1 MNPNLPLMPSLQ
13 GMHDILL
20 PPPVPFW
27 PATPAWAVLGVVALA
42 AALWLAGRSLRH
54 WRRNAYRRQARRT
67 LEGAAGRG
75 DLAALPSLV
84 KRAALAAFPRQ
95 QVADLSGA
103 DWAAWL
109 RRTAPRAGLTAEE
122 SLALAQFSY
131 LRPAGAA
138 PLALAAARKWLA
150 QHDRAA

>member
-1 MNPNLPLMPSLQ
+1 MNPNLPPMPSLQ

-27 PATPAWAVLGVVALA
+27 PATPAWALLGALLLMA
-42 AALWLAGRSLRH
+42 VLWLTERGLHRWLQ
-54 WRRNAYRRQARRT
+54 NAYRRH
-67 LEGAAGRG
+67 
-75 DLAALPSLV
+75 ALREVEKVDISAVPALV
-84 KRAALAAFPRQ
+84 KRVCLLAYPRQ
-95 QVADLSGA
+95 EVAGLSGA

-109 RRTAPRAGLTAEE
+109 RRTAPRARLTAEE

-131 LRPAGAA
+131 LHPTKAA